1 MKLHWLVVAC
11 VALTGCSSDGGGSL
25 EGKPVQITAMAP
37 SYDSSSDSV
46 DLAIS
51 LTNIS
56 KQPLRAVQI
65 EVRAYDSAG
74 RPVAGG
80 GPGGVA
86 VVSLYG
92 PYDAGGKV
100 GPVVIQKLWTGSD
113 VRCLEV
119 TEVNASGLDYA
130 TSIIDGTAANAL
142 VASDIRRICKGP
154 S

>member
-1 MKLHWLVVAC
+1 MKLQWVVAAC
-11 VALTGCSSDGGGSL
+11 ALLVGCSSDSGGSL

-37 SYDSSSDSV
+37 SYDSSSDTV
-46 DLAIS
+46 DLSIS

-65 EVRAYDSAG
+65 EIRGFDSAG
-74 RPVAGG
+74 RPVNAG

-92 PYDAGGKV
+92 PYEAGAKV
-100 GPVVIQKLWTGSD
+100 GPVTVPKLWTGSD

-119 TEVNASGLDYA
+119 TEINASGLDYS
-130 TSIIDGTAANAL
+130 TSIIDGAAANNL
-142 VASDIRRICKGP
+142 VAGDARRVCRGAN
-154 S
+154 